1 MKNLSR
7 TYGTPFGTIVG
18 SCCTAV
24 AILRRTVFDGKHDFV
39 SRGAVVRIS
48 RDPRPHTEGP
58 QSASTNDGLP
68 DDSRRSVCHQRQ
80 RAGKRHVPAA
90 DKDCGSSLRALIAA
104 LTLPAMK
111 TTATATTRN
120 ALHSL
125 AWSTCWLRPG
135 PHEAFFCRAIEY
147 PSQGRFGARSTYSLW

>member
-1 MKNLSR
+1 
-7 TYGTPFGTIVG
+7 
-18 SCCTAV
+18 
-24 AILRRTVFDGKHDFV
+24 LRRTVVDGKHDFV

-48 RDPRPHTEGP
+48 RDPRPRTEGP

-80 RAGKRHVPAA
+80 RAGKRHVPAVG
-90 DKDCGSSLRALIAA
+90 KDCGSSRRALIAA

-111 TTATATTRN
+111 TTATATTRK
-120 ALHSL
+120 ALQSL
-125 AWSTCWLRPG
+125 AWSTCLLRPG

-147 PSQGRFGARSTYSLW
+147 QSQGVSVLEVRIAFGRPSTPVSNQARCTQVAA